1 MPATITFPAD
11 LLGAHVS
18 VAGGVDNAVARAAVL
33 PAGAFQIFTKNQNQW
48 LGKELTES
56 MVASWFREM
65 ARHGFSSRQ
74 VCCHDSYLI
83 NLAATNRT
91 TLRRSRVA
99 FVDEI
104 ERAARLGIPWL
115 VFHPGSH
122 VGSGEATGV
131 AAVARNLD
139 HCIELAAAGRF
150 AGTDQVT
157 LCLEN
162 TAGQGSNLGYRFA
175 HLRDIIAASS
185 YPERLGV
192 CLDTCHL
199 FAAGYPLQTVSQ
211 WRRTLARLA
220 ERVGLERVRVM
231 HLNDSKREFDS
242 RVDRHAR
249 IGQGCIGEKPF
260 GHIVRTRRLANA
272 LKVLE
277 VPGGEEVYAADL
289 TLLRRLRQ
297 GRRSAGS
304 GRPHR

>member
-1 MPATITFPAD
+1 MPAVKTFPDD

-18 VAGGVDNAVARAAVL
+18 VAGGVDKAVARAAVL

-48 LGKELTES
+48 VGKKLTES
-56 MVASWFREM
+56 VVASWFEEL

-74 VCCHDSYLI
+74 VCSHDSYLI
-83 NLAATNRT
+83 NLAATNHT
-91 TLRRSRVA
+91 TLRRSRAA

-122 VGSGEATGV
+122 VGSGEVAGV
-131 AAVARNLD
+131 AAVAHNLD
-139 HCIELAAAGRF
+139 RCIEKAAAARI
-150 AGTDQVT
+150 AGVEQVT

-192 CLDTCHL
+192 CLDTCHV
-199 FAAGYPLQTVSQ
+199 FAAGYRIQTASQ
-211 WRRTLARLA
+211 WRRTLARFHQ
-220 ERVGLERVRVM
+220 RIGLDRIRVM
-231 HLNDSKREFDS
+231 HMNDSKREFAS

-249 IGQGCIGEKPF
+249 IGQGCIGEEPF
-260 GHIVRTRRLANA
+260 GYIVRTRRLANA

-277 VPGGEEVYAADL
+277 VPGGAEVYGADL
-289 TLLRRLRQ
+289 ALLRQLRQ
-297 GRRSAGS
+297 GRRPT
-304 GRPHR
+304 R